1 MGEIA
6 EALADVIILT
16 NDNPRSEDPE
26 QILVDIKQGLTNPDQ
41 AHTQPDRRQAIA
53 MAISQARS
61 GDVVLVAGKG
71 HEAWQQVGEEKIPFS
86 DIDEVESQLD
96 VWT

>member
-1 MGEIA
+1 MSRNIRQCITP
-6 EALADVIILT
+6 L
-16 NDNPRSEDPE
+16 
-26 QILVDIKQGLTNPDQ
+26 
-41 AHTQPDRRQAIA
+41 QPDRRQAIA
-53 MAISQARS
+53 LAISQARS

-71 HEAWQQVGEEKIPFS
+71 HEAWQQIGEEKIPFS